1 VTLLYLVIFVAIFT
15 ALILFVYVYGTRL
28 ANSAITDQFQA
39 AEAITQHRFPKKWQR
54 QIALRLRLRQGFGS
68 LGRSELDAIA
78 KRLALKKLK
87 TLITF
92 FQKSRFFDSE
102 ETREVLLADLER
114 TLTLW
119 QEKSWQ
125 EIRVMQSSQS
135 VDVSG

>member
-1 VTLLYLVIFVAIFT
+1 
-15 ALILFVYVYGTRL
+15 
-28 ANSAITDQFQA
+28 
-39 AEAITQHRFPKKWQR
+39 
-54 QIALRLRLRQGFGS
+54 
-68 LGRSELDAIA
+68 
-78 KRLALKKLK
+78 
-87 TLITF
+87 LITF